1 MRAAAA
7 HGFINATDVADY
19 LVGKGMP
26 FRDAYRVTGD
36 LVARCLATGESL
48 ESLPM
53 AEYQAASELFD
64 QGVYDAVRLE
74 RCVKER
80 RVTGGPAP
88 ESVLEQAAKV
98 AARLKEVKAA
108 F

>member
-1 MRAAAA
+1 
-7 HGFINATDVADY
+7 
-19 LVGKGMP
+19 
-26 FRDAYRVTGD
+26 
-36 LVARCLATGESL
+36 
-48 ESLPM
+48 M

-98 AARLKEVKAA
+98 AARLKEVEAA